1 MLLTRRAALALL
13 SAAAPLSAARAAK
26 ANDTLT
32 AAFPREVRTL
42 DGNYANLRENDILG
56 LLVDDALFAVD
67 PKTGQPVPCSAKSAT
82 YRDATTLEVMLRD
95 DVHFHDGGALT
106 SEDVVYTFNYILD
119 ATNQNDYQSRFVRWL
134 AGVSA
139 EGPHTVVF
147 KLKQPYAMALYDFAM
162 YAKLR
167 RKDVYADAS
176 KPGGFNAEA
185 QTLKLNGTGPYRVVA
200 FRPGQQLVLQRF
212 DRYREESVKG
222 RPAIRNITIRFIP
235 DYATQAA
242 EVISGGVDW
251 TFGMPADLA
260 ENTARSGL
268 VQNLSGPSLR
278 THYISFD
285 AEGKTLKDGPLTKK
299 GVRQAL
305 NHAINKDAIVKNLIR
320 GAGQVLD
327 TPCIPSQFGCAT
339 DQLTRYAYD
348 PAKAKALIAEA
359 GYPDGFDLELWS
371 ATHRPV
377 CEAIVAFWKAV
388 GVRATLRMVQGPTL
402 TQSRRENRIAAEFAS
417 SGSFGIPD
425 AGAILPDRLGP
436 GSQRNF
442 SGDKEMSA
450 LVLKAVSTVD
460 PDERKAHFS
469 AAIRIITAEAYW
481 APLFT
486 DGQSFVMS
494 KDLVYEQAEDGMQ
507 RLFLARWR

>member
-1 MLLTRRAALALL
+1 MQLTRRATIALL
-13 SAAAPLSAARAAK
+13 ASAAPFAARAAK
-26 ANDTLT
+26 SNDTLT

-67 PKTGQPVPCSAKSAT
+67 PKSGQPVPCAAKEAT
-82 YRDATTLEVMLRD
+82 YRDATTLVVTLRD
-95 DVHFHDGGALT
+95 DVHFHDGGTMTAD
-106 SEDVVYTFNYILD
+106 DVVYTFTYILD
-119 ATNQNDYQSRFVRWL
+119 AANQNDYQSRFVRWL
-134 AGVSA
+134 AGVTA
-139 EGPHTVVF
+139 EGANTVVF

-162 YAKLR
+162 YAKIR
-167 RKDVYADAS
+167 RKDSYADAS

-185 QTLKLNGTGPYRVVA
+185 QTLKLNGTGPYRVLA

-212 DRYREESVKG
+212 DRYRAESPKG
-222 RPAIRNITIRFIP
+222 KPAIRNITIRIIP

-268 VQNLSGPSLR
+268 VQNLAGPSLR
-278 THYISFD
+278 THYISLD
-285 AEGKTLKDGPLTKK
+285 AEGKTLKDGPLTKRA
-299 GVRQAL
+299 VRQAL
-305 NHAINKDAIVKNLIR
+305 NLAINKDAIVKNLIR
-320 GAGQVLD
+320 GAGEVLD
-327 TPCIPSQFGCAT
+327 TPCIPAQFGCST
-339 DQLTRYAYD
+339 DGITRYAFD
-348 PAKAKALIAEA
+348 PSKAKALIVEA
-359 GYPDGFDLELWS
+359 GYPDGFELELWS

-377 CEAIVAFWKAV
+377 CEAIVGFWKAV
-388 GVRATLRMVQGPTL
+388 GVKATLRVVQGPTL
-402 TQSRRENRIAAEFAS
+402 TQSRRENKIAAEFAS

-442 SGDKEMSA
+442 SGDKAMSD
-450 LVLKAVSTVD
+450 LVLKAVSTVNQ
-460 PDERKAHFS
+460 DERKAHF
-469 AAIRIITAEAYW
+469 AAANRIITAEAYW
-481 APLFT
+481 VPLFT
-486 DGQSFVMS
+486 DGQNFVMA
-494 KDLVYEQAEDGMQ
+494 KDLAYEQAADGMQ